1 MKEMIEDVSGTGQG
15 CGGRP
20 SFSSCHLRT
29 ERGVVLVMVI
39 VLSAVALLIMTT
51 LIYMITTGTQVSGL
65 QKRYK
70 TALEAGAGGGD
81 VFYQL
86 IALRGETAGTNAFTA
101 NLNAFNLNSAVTTA
115 ANCTGVLSGATY
127 TGWAAKLITPSTS
140 WDSVNCDSSIHI
152 DPNTPTSYDMKIELG
167 ATTKYTVYAKIV
179 ATTQGNTGGDTS
191 LQTKGVVSANTGE
204 VAVMAISYIY
214 AIEAVSENS
223 ARNDERAKLSIVYQY

>member
-1 MKEMIEDVSGTGQG
+1 MIKMIKDVSGTGQG
-15 CGGRP
+15 RGGRS
-20 SFSSCHLRT
+20 SFRSCYLRT

-70 TALEAGAGGGD
+70 TALEAGVGGSD

-86 IALRGETAGTNAFTA
+86 IALRGETADTNAFTA
-101 NLNAFNLNSAVTTA
+101 NLNSFSLNSVVTTGGA
-115 ANCTGVLSGATY
+115 CTGVLSGATY

-140 WDSVNCDSSIHI
+140 WVNCDRSIHI

-167 ATTKYTVYAKIV
+167 ATTKYSVYAKIV
-179 ATTQGNTGGDTS
+179 ATIEGNTGGDNS
-191 LQTKGVVSANTGE
+191 LQNKGVVSANTGE
-204 VAVMAISYIY
+204 VAVMPISYDY
-214 AIEAVSENS
+214 AIETVSENS
-223 ARNDERAKLSIVYQY
+223 TRIDERAKLSIVYQF